1 MCIRCVKSDK
11 NNIFVIKDD
20 FNSPVLLDFGLPVRG
35 CLSQFAI
42 REAGQKIVYILGFR
56 LLSEGPDVKNAM
68 LRRC

>member
-1 MCIRCVKSDK
+1 MR
-11 NNIFVIKDD
+11 NT
-20 FNSPVLLDFGLPVRG
+20 SPSKILIDHLNFSFPDIVVFALPVQG